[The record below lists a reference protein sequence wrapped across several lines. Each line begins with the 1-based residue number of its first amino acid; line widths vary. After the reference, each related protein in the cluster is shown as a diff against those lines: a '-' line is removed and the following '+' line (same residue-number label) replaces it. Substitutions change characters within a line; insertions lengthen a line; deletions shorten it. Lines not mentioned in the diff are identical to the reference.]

1 MKEINKIYLSQFFS
15 GFAMFASLTPLYFLS
30 HGITQTQLGI
40 LIAANILTL
49 ALFDIPTGAIADTLG
64 HKTSV
69 FLGTFIWSISYLI
82 LFFANGFPLF
92 LLSMIIGGLGVAF
105 VSGALTSL
113 IYDILDKMGKR
124 DDFRKVY
131 GRCNAIFL
139 VASMIA
145 ASIGG
150 FIYEYQA
157 NLIFLTAFIFT
168 FIGAIS
174 ILFISWN
181 FSGNKPSVATYFE
194 KLKKGISLTISNRSL
209 LSLVVISI
217 GLSFGIYVI
226 NNIKQP
232 FLIHTGYSVAQIGI
246 ITGFISGISALV
258 YTFGHKILKKIGN
271 FQSLIII
278 SLVATLSL
286 FLISFSGPFIM
297 IAFLIIYQLT
307 PSLRD
312 PAVTHL
318 QQLQISDEQRAT
330 ANSTM
335 SFLTRIVIA
344 LGLPLW
350 GIIIDQF
357 GINRSL
363 VYLGLLTSMITL
375 AGFLF
380 YRRSVKFYK
389 IEQIDF

>member
-1 MKEINKIYLSQFFS
+1 MKEINKIYLSQFFV

-30 HGITQTQLGI
+30 HGITQSQLGI

-49 ALFDIPTGAIADTLG
+49 AIFDIPTGAIADTLG
-64 HKTSV
+64 HKVSV

-82 LFFANGFPLF
+82 LFFAKGFPLF

-113 IYDILDKMGKR
+113 IYDILNKQGKR

-157 NLIFLTAFIFT
+157 NLIFLAAFIFT
-168 FIGAIS
+168 FIGSIS
-174 ILFISWN
+174 ILFITWN
-181 FSGNKPSVATYFE
+181 FKVGKPSVATYFE
-194 KLKKGISLTISNRSL
+194 KMKKGISLTVTNRSL

-217 GLSFGIYVI
+217 GLSFGIFVI

-258 YTFGHKILKKIGN
+258 YTYGHKILKRIGN

-278 SLVATLSL
+278 SLIAALSL
-286 FLISFSGPFIM
+286 FLISFSGPLVTIL
-297 IAFLIIYQLT
+297 FLIIYQLT
-307 PSLRD
+307 PALRD
-312 PAVTHL
+312 PAITHL
-318 QQLQISDEQRAT
+318 QQLQISDPQRAT

-344 LGLPLW
+344 AALPLW
-350 GIIIDQF
+350 GIVIDQF

-363 VYLGLLTSMITL
+363 VYLGLLTSAVT
-375 AGFLF
+375 ASGFLF
-380 YRRSVKFYK
+380 YK
-389 IEQIDF
+389 ISMEETRAR